1 MTPLTNNPLPITNK
15 MAYTYEYPRPRLTV
29 DCVIFGL
36 DESSLLK
43 VLLIQRGHDPYK
55 GNWALPGGFVD
66 MNEPLV
72 EAALR
77 ELKEE
82 TGVSD
87 VFIEQ
92 LYTIGTPN
100 RDPRGR
106 VVTVVY
112 FALINLA
119 QHKIGADSDAQDVRW
134 FPIDALPSLA
144 FDHADIM
151 DMAIQRLRGKV
162 RYQPIGFELLPQYFT
177 LTQLQKLYERILGKE
192 LNKRNFRTKILKMN
206 ILKEGS
212 ILRGVAHRPAQ
223 LYSFDE
229 SKYQDYLKLGF
240 NFEL

>member
-1 MTPLTNNPLPITNK
+1 MRTDNK
-15 MAYTYEYPRPRLTV
+15 MTTYTYDYPRPALTV

-36 DESSLLK
+36 DDSGSLK
-43 VLLIQRGHDPYK
+43 VLLIQRGHEPYK
-55 GNWALPGGFVD
+55 GQWALPGGFVD
-66 MNEPLV
+66 MNEPLE

-92 LYTIGTPN
+92 LYTFGTPG

-112 FALINLA
+112 YALINLTEH
-119 QHKIGADSDAQDVRW
+119 QIGAETDAQDVKW
-134 FPIDALPSLA
+134 FPIDALPALA
-144 FDHADIM
+144 FDHAEIM
-151 DMAIQRLRGKV
+151 AMSINRLRGKV
-162 RYQPIGFELLPQYFT
+162 RYQPVGFELLPQEFT
-177 LTQLQKLYERILGKE
+177 LTQLQKLYETILGKP

-206 ILKEGS
+206 ILKEAS

-229 SKYQDYLKLGF
+229 NKYATYVKMGF
-240 NFEL
+240 NFEI

>member
-1 MTPLTNNPLPITNK
+1 

-36 DESSLLK
+36 DESSRLK
-43 VLLIQRGHDPYK
+43 ALLIQRGHDPFK
-55 GNWALPGGFVD
+55 GTWALPGGFVD
-66 MNEPLV
+66 MDEPLV

-82 TGVSD
+82 TGVSN

-134 FPIDALPSLA
+134 FPISALPALA

-206 ILKEGS
+206 ILKEGA

-223 LYSFDE
+223 LYRFDE
-229 SKYQDYLKLGF
+229 EKYQDYLKKGF
-240 NFEL
+240 NFEV

>member
-1 MTPLTNNPLPITNK
+1 
-15 MAYTYEYPRPRLTV
+15 MAYTYEYPRPSLTV

-36 DESSLLK
+36 DESSRLK
-43 VLLIQRGHDPYK
+43 VLLIKRGHDPYI
-55 GNWALPGGFVD
+55 GTWALPGGFVD
-66 MNEPLV
+66 MEEPLE

-92 LYTIGTPN
+92 LYTIGTPK

-119 QHKIGADSDAQDVRW
+119 AHKIGADSDAQDVRW
-134 FPIDALPSLA
+134 FPIDTLPQLA

-151 DMAIQRLRGKV
+151 NMAIQRLRGKV
-162 RYQPIGFELLPQYFT
+162 RYQPIGFELLPQSFT
-177 LTQLQKLYERILGKE
+177 LTQLQKLYETILGKE
-192 LNKRNFRTKILKMN
+192 LNKRNFRTKILKMD

-229 SKYQDYLKLGF
+229 EKYEDYLKRGF
-240 NFEL
+240 HFEL

>member
-1 MTPLTNNPLPITNK
+1 

-36 DESSLLK
+36 DESSRLK

-55 GNWALPGGFVD
+55 GTWALPGGFVD
-66 MNEPLV
+66 MEEPLV

-92 LYTIGTPN
+92 LYTVGTPQ

-112 FALINLA
+112 FALINLV

-134 FPIDALPSLA
+134 FPISALPSLA

-151 DMAIQRLRGKV
+151 EVAIERLRGKV

-223 LYSFDE
+223 LYRFDE
-229 SKYQDYLKLGF
+229 EKYQNYLKLGF

>member
-1 MTPLTNNPLPITNK
+1 

-29 DCVIFGL
+29 DSVIFGL
-36 DESSLLK
+36 DESSRLK

-55 GNWALPGGFVD
+55 GTWALPGGFVD
-66 MNEPLV
+66 MEEPLV

-87 VFIEQ
+87 IYIEQ
-92 LYTIGTPN
+92 LYTVGTPN

-119 QHKIGADSDAQDVRW
+119 QHKISADSDAQDVRW
-134 FPIDALPSLA
+134 FPASALPALA
-144 FDHADIM
+144 FDHADILEV
-151 DMAIQRLRGKV
+151 AVQRIRGKV

-177 LTQLQKLYERILGKE
+177 LTQMQKLYERILGKE

-206 ILKEGS
+206 ILKEGA

-223 LYSFDE
+223 LYRFDE
-229 SKYQDYLKLGF
+229 DKYQDYLKRGF

>member
-1 MTPLTNNPLPITNK
+1 

-36 DESSLLK
+36 DESSRLK

-55 GNWALPGGFVD
+55 GTWALPGGFVD
-66 MNEPLV
+66 MEEPLV

-92 LYTIGTPN
+92 LYTVGTPQ

-112 FALINLA
+112 FALINLV

-134 FPIDALPSLA
+134 FPISALPSLA
-144 FDHADIM
+144 IDHADIM
-151 DMAIQRLRGKV
+151 EVAIERLRGKV

-223 LYSFDE
+223 LYRFDE
-229 SKYQDYLKLGF
+229 EKYQNYLKLGF